1 MKSRLI
7 VHTGSMMAGK
17 TEALIRDM
25 KRYNYAKKKI
35 LLFKPSID
43 NRFEEECIV
52 SHSGD
57 KLKAIQIKDIGEILA
72 KDQLINYDVVG
83 IEEIQFFDQE
93 ETIKVINEL
102 LNVGIVVVVAGLDMT
117 FEGKPFGV
125 MPYLMAIANE
135 VHKWTAICTDCGDE
149 AWASYRLTD
158 SKETVQVGASES
170 YTPLCRECF
179 NKRMKINNVTLK
191 VLTKVN

>member
-1 MKSRLI
+1 MKAKLI

-17 TEALIRDM
+17 TEALIRDI
-25 KRYNYAKKKI
+25 KRYSYAKKDV
-35 LLFKPSID
+35 LLFKPEID
-43 NRFEEECIV
+43 NRFEEEYVV

-57 KLKAIQIKDIGEILA
+57 KLEAIQIKRITEILTEY
-72 KDQLINYDVVG
+72 QPIFFDVIG

-93 ETIKVINEL
+93 ETIKVINVL
-102 LNVGIVVVVAGLDMT
+102 LNMGITVVVAGLDMT

-135 VHKWTAICTDCGDE
+135 VYKWTAICTDCGNE
-149 AWASYRLTD
+149 AWVSHRLTD
-158 SKETVQVGASES
+158 SKEIVQVGASES

-179 NKRMKINNVTLK
+179 NKRI
-191 VLTKVN
+191 LTKE